1 MTVVIFAQDGDA
13 PVDKIVWELRQRD
26 VPVFR
31 ADLSWFPQRLVL
43 DAERRDGRWSGK
55 LHSPCRTVDL
65 HEIRSIWYRDPSAFR
80 FPAGMS
86 DVERTYAH
94 REARLGLGGVLAALP
109 VLWVN
114 HPNRAADA
122 LYKPL
127 QLTIADECGL
137 DAPPTLFTNATNAVL
152 RFARSAPHGVVN
164 KTLGPNSVTEDDT
177 LKVVYTHRLNGS
189 DLSDLRGLDVTA
201 HQIQNWID
209 KDYEA
214 RVVAVGNQVFG
225 IAIYAHSEAS
235 QIDWRADFDS
245 LSYDLVDVPLHV
257 HKGVLR
263 YMETLGLAYAAFD
276 FCISH
281 DGHWYFLE
289 SNSSGQYAWLEAA
302 TNANISGAL
311 VDLLVT
317 GLRT

>member
-1 MTVVIFAQDGDA
+1 MTVVIFAQDSDA
-13 PVDKIVWELRQRD
+13 PVDKIVWELHRRD

-31 ADLSWFPQRLVL
+31 ADLSWFPQELVV
-43 DAERRDGRWSGK
+43 DAEIRHGRWSGK
-55 LHSPCRTVDL
+55 LYSRSRTVDL
-65 HEIRSIWYRDPSAFR
+65 QEIRSIWYRDPSAFR
-80 FPAGMS
+80 FPSGMS

-127 QLTIADECGL
+127 QVTIANECGL
-137 DAPPTLFTNATNAVL
+137 DAPPTLVTNDQHAVP

-164 KTLGPNSVTEDDT
+164 KTFGPNSITEADT
-177 LKVVYTHRLNGS
+177 LKVAYTNFLDRS

-201 HQIQNWID
+201 HQIQDWID

-214 RVVAVGNQVFG
+214 RVVVVGNHVFG
-225 IAIYAHSEAS
+225 IAIHAQSAAS
-235 QIDWRADFDS
+235 RVDWRADFDS
-245 LSYDLVDVPLHV
+245 LSYDKIELPMHV
-257 HKGVLR
+257 HNGVLR
-263 YMETLGLAYAAFD
+263 YMETFGLAYAAFD
-276 FCISH
+276 FCISRE
-281 DGHWYFLE
+281 GHWYFLE

-302 TNANISGAL
+302 TSAKITDAL
-311 VDLLVT
+311 VDLLVK
-317 GLRT
+317 GNRT